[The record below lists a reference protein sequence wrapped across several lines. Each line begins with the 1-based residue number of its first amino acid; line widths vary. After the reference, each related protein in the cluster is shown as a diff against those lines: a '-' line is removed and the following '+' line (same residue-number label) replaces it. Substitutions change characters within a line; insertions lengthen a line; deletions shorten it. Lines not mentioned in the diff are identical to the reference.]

1 MPVHVVKQQKP
12 EPPLYCDP
20 LHVAAASQALSYH
33 PPLNGNALPQTLE
46 VYRIHHQ
53 ACSLRRKNG
62 LSYEIRLEAQHSE
75 WLSRKYFDGLRQQQA
90 ISGRLDQQ
98 QGASSSANRGST
110 SGSECTE
117 GMVSY
122 LFNV

>member
-20 LHVAAASQALSYH
+20 LHVAAAASQAISYR

-46 VYRIHHQ
+46 LYRIHHQ
-53 ACSLRRKNG
+53 TCSLRRRNG
-62 LSYEIRLEAQHSE
+62 LSYEIRVEAQHSE

-98 QGASSSANRGST
+98 QGISGNPNRGST

-117 GMVSY
+117 GMVRHPC
-122 LFNV
+122 